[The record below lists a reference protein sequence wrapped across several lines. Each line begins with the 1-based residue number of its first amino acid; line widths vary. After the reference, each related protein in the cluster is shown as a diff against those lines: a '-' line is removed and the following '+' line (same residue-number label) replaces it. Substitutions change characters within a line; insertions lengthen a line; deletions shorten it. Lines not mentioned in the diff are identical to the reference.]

1 MNSTRENMI
10 TDKYLSRSGYRLTS
24 KRQIEDMG
32 LESAIPS
39 ESKKFHRD
47 SIVFQI
53 YHLNTYE
60 KRYDLWDRIH
70 QDLGMTRS
78 SLRNAILDNRL
89 EWDPE
94 KADKSLTEGKPH
106 FSKIRTAEFFPAKV
120 ITQMDVNDDPRF
132 VEYVKLDDGKNYRVV
147 YVWRERQQ
155 GAGEFNARIISLH
168 EAGDQRGEKFIFS
181 TLSSRPFFISEEEYA
196 IWFPH
201 VTGKDEEEGA
211 LLALYEYPYSIIP
224 KP

>member
-1 MNSTRENMI
+1 MI
-10 TDKYLSRSGYRLTS
+10 RDKHISRSGYERLTKS
-24 KRQIEDMG
+24 QIEDLG

-47 SIVFQI
+47 AIVFQI
-53 YHLNTYE
+53 YHLTTDE
-60 KRYDLWDRIH
+60 KRYDRWDKIH
-70 QDLGMTRS
+70 QDLGLTRS
-78 SLRNAILDNRL
+78 SLRNAMLDRRL
-89 EWDPE
+89 EWDPK

-106 FSKIRTAEFFPAKV
+106 FDKIRTAEFFPARV
-120 ITQMDVNDDPRF
+120 ITQMDENDDPRF

-147 YVWRERQQ
+147 YVWREREQ
-155 GAGEFNARIISLH
+155 GSGEFNARIISLH
-168 EAGDQRGEKFIFS
+168 EAGDQRGGKFIIS
-181 TLSSRPFFISEEEYA
+181 TLSTPPFFISKEQYA

-211 LLALYEYPYSIIP
+211 LFALYEYPYSISP

>member
-1 MNSTRENMI
+1 MDSTRENMFRE
-10 TDKYLSRSGYRLTS
+10 KYMSQSGYERIT
-24 KRQIEDMG
+24 KRQIEEMG

-53 YHLNTYE
+53 YHLNTYN
-60 KRYDLWDRIH
+60 RSYDRWDKIH

-78 SLRNAILDNRL
+78 SLRNAILDKRL
-89 EWDPE
+89 EWDTE
-94 KADKSLTEGKPH
+94 KADKSVTEGKPH
-106 FSKIRTAEFFPAKV
+106 FHKIKTAEFFPVTV
-120 ITQMDVNDDPRF
+120 ITKMDVNDDPRF

-155 GAGEFNARIISLH
+155 NSGEFNARIISLH
-168 EAGDQRGEKFIFS
+168 EAGDKRGEELIFS
-181 TLSSRPFFISEEEYA
+181 TLSSPPFFISEKTYA

-201 VTGKDEEEGA
+201 VTGKDETEGA
-211 LLALYEYPYSIIP
+211 LIARYEYP
-224 KP
+224 

>member
-1 MNSTRENMI
+1 
-10 TDKYLSRSGYRLTS
+10 
-24 KRQIEDMG
+24 MG
-32 LESAIPS
+32 LESAVPS
-39 ESKKFHRD
+39 ESKEFHRD

-60 KRYDLWDRIH
+60 RRYDRWDKIH

-78 SLRNAILDNRL
+78 SLRNAILDKRL

-106 FSKIRTAEFFPAKV
+106 FDKISTAEFFPARV
-120 ITQMDVNDDPRF
+120 ITQMDVSDDPRF

-147 YVWRERQQ
+147 YVWRVRQQ
-155 GAGEFNARIISLH
+155 ESGEFNARIISLH
-168 EAGDQRGEKFIFS
+168 AAGDQRGGKFIFS
-181 TLSSRPFFISEEEYA
+181 TLSSPPFFISENEYA
-196 IWFPH
+196 IWFPR
-201 VTGKDEEEGA
+201 VTGRDETEGA
-211 LLALYEYPYSIIP
+211 LFALYEYPYSNSP